1 MASESNRLTFSRRQA
16 IILAAAGMGLPQF
29 STLVA
34 SPVPKLDI
42 KSALR
47 GLILFAITPMRL
59 RNSKAEVDL
68 EGVARNMQFF
78 VSQPEAFSIT
88 VCGGTGEFY
97 DLTSPERRDVIA
109 AAAAEK
115 KNRVLVAGVGGD
127 TTKDAVSSAAQAEQ
141 AGADVLLVMPSE
153 IVAKQGE
160 KVLLSCYQ
168 EIARSV
174 KIGVVPYRRP
184 INRFGIDMILRLA
197 ELSNVIAVKDG
208 IGDLLL
214 IRDVHVRTGGRM
226 PMFPA
231 HERMVPFS
239 HLAGA
244 AGYTS
249 GHANFVPRPSA
260 KIWQLVEKRD
270 YRAAMVLGD
279 RFAVL
284 DNLRDQHGNI
294 LLKAGL
300 ELRGL
305 AGGPLRKGPGA
316 LSAEGK
322 QQLKGAMDELSNE
335 D

>member
-1 MASESNRLTFSRRQA
+1 MPSKSSLQTLSRRQA
-16 IILAAAGMGLPQF
+16 ILLAAAGTGL
-29 STLVA
+29 SKLATAIA
-34 SPVPKLDI
+34 SPAPRLDT
-42 KSALR
+42 KGQLR

-59 RNSKAEVDL
+59 RNSKVEVDL
-68 EGVARNMQFF
+68 EGVARNMRFF

-97 DLTSPERRDVIA
+97 DLTPPERRDVIA

-127 TTKDAVSSAAQAEQ
+127 TTKDAIASAAQAEQ
-141 AGADVLLVMPSE
+141 AGANVLLVMPSE
-153 IVAKQGE
+153 VVAKEGE
-160 KVLLSCYQ
+160 KVLLSYYQ

-184 INRFGIDMILRLA
+184 INRFEIDMILRLA

-260 KIWQLVEKRD
+260 KIWQLAEKGD
-270 YRAAMVLGD
+270 YRAAMILGD
-279 RFAVL
+279 RFAGL
-284 DNLRDQHGNI
+284 DNLRERYGNI

-305 AGGPLRKGPGA
+305 AGGPLRKEPGA
-316 LSAEGK
+316 LPAEGK
-322 QQLKGAMDELSNE
+322 ERLKNIVDELSNE